1 MARRPIAAI
10 PMAFREMPPCPDQG
24 SRRFPYRSSRP
35 PLSSPQDMLIDISS
49 HKQAVTASAGLES

>member
-10 PMAFREMPPCPDQG
+10 SMVFREMPPCPDQG
-24 SRRFPYRSSRP
+24 PRRFPYQSSRP
-35 PLSSPQDMLIDISS
+35 PQNMLIDISS